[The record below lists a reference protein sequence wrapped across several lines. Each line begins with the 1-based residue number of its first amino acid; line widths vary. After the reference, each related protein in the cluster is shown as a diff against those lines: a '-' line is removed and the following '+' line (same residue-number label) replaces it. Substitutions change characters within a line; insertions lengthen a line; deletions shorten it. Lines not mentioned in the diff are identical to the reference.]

1 MPESYDVLFASSN
14 THKYEEA
21 EKILSELGIELGLF
35 QTELVEIQ
43 DNSLSKIA
51 LQKALN
57 AYEKCKKPVIIED
70 DGLSVSYTH
79 LTLPTILLV

>member
-14 THKYEEA
+14 EHKYEEA
-21 EKILSELGIELGLF
+21 EKILAEFGIKLEF
-35 QTELVEIQ
+35 FKTDLVEIQ
-43 DNSLSKIA
+43 DDSLSKIA

-70 DGLSVSYTH
+70 DGLFIDS
-79 LTLPTILLV
+79 